1 MPVVH
6 RPLPQCTF
14 AVPSSAGRP
23 AARAGAAVR
32 LPSPI
37 AFVTKAGQK
46 TSTSTF

>member
-6 RPLPQCTF
+6 RPLPQC
-14 AVPSSAGRP
+14 ASEAPSSARCI

-32 LPSPI
+32 LPAPF

-46 TSTSTF
+46 TSTPTF